1 MFSKPKNKGKGVG
14 KGQSNRHKNERHHRN
29 VDTFTESHR
38 ISSSSRNFNRNENP
52 NTPRNSQNEQ
62 RFSANH
68 MDNSKVL
75 RTFSKD
81 HPLMADLVWKSV
93 QPTEECIP
101 R

>member
-29 VDTFTESHR
+29 VETLAESHR
-38 ISSSSRNFNRNENP
+38 ISSSRRNLSKNENS
-52 NTPRNSQNEQ
+52 NTSRNSQNENE
-62 RFSANH
+62 FSAHHIENL
-68 MDNSKVL
+68 KET

-81 HPLMADLVWKSV
+81 HPFMADLVWKSV